1 MPFTLPR
8 FSASDESEDLLG
20 EGNDDA
26 ACHRQHTVGALG
38 GIVALEGQAHLQ
50 DAEAQQDE
58 ANGADQR
65 ENEIRQVVDHRQRVI
80 YRQRRHRGGDQKQGN
95 AGKDGIDPLCLSLE
109 IFVVQIMFH
118 AAAFSFSL
126 SKSVWNSGFPGIG
139 GSAVPWWM

>member
-1 MPFTLPR
+1 M
-8 FSASDESEDLLG
+8 
-20 EGNDDA
+20 
-26 ACHRQHTVGALG
+26 
-38 GIVALEGQAHLQ
+38 ALERQAHLQ
-50 DAEAQQDE
+50 NTETQQDE

-80 YRQRRHRGGDQKQGN
+80 CRQRRHCGGDQKQGN

-126 SKSVWNSGFPGIG
+126 SKSVWNSGSPGMG

>member
-8 FSASDESEDLLG
+8 FSAGDEGENLLSEG
-20 EGNDDA
+20 DDDT

-58 ANGADQR
+58 TNGADQR
-65 ENEIRQVVDHRQRVI
+65 ENEIGQVVDHRQRIVCG
-80 YRQRRHRGGDQKQGN
+80 QRGHRGGDQKQGN

-109 IFVVQIMFH
+109 D
-118 AAAFSFSL
+118 L
-126 SKSVWNSGFPGIG
+126 
-139 GSAVPWWM
+139 